1 MQKSVGV
8 MGAAKAGQIL
18 KGLHSDYL
26 EFSAPTKDDSVRV
39 GEFVQTDGKFVKGVK
54 GGTITGKIVGIAIA
68 NEYFSGVENSNAY
81 PANVNVSFAYQGCIA
96 IETSTQANVGQ
107 YVFLKNDDGSLAF
120 GDTKTK
126 EQHTFTGFRVV
137 YGTNGSVTG
146 TQIIGVEGKAE

>member
-8 MGAAKAGQIL
+8 MGVAKAGQIL

-26 EFSAPTKDDSVRV
+26 EFSAPTKDTSVCV
-39 GEFVQTDGKFVKGVK
+39 GQFVQTDGKFIKGAS
-54 GGTITGKIVGIAIA
+54 GNAISGKIVGIAIA
-68 NEYFSGVENSNAY
+68 NEYFSGVDNSNSY

-107 YVFLKNDDGSLAF
+107 YVFLKNDDGSLVFDNA
-120 GDTKTK
+120 KTK

-137 YGTNGSVTG
+137 YGTNGSVTEP
-146 TQIIGVEGKAE
+146 QIIGVEGKAE

>member
-54 GGTITGKIVGIAIA
+54 GGSITGKIVGIAIA

>member
-26 EFSAPTKDDSVRV
+26 EFSAPTKDTSVRV

-96 IETSTQANVGQ
+96 IETKSEANVGQ
-107 YVFLKNDDGSLAF
+107 YVFLKNDDGTLAF
-120 GDTKTK
+120 DNAKTK